1 METKKEIQFV
11 RMILLSN
18 GVVDLLAA
26 IALFFPVFKIALPG
40 YTSYTNQ
47 FAFIAGG
54 WGIAAFTFGI
64 GRIWASYQFEFYW
77 LMGDP
82 GLIRRSSSFFVFSDQ
97 YPLPG
102 NQFIASDA
110 SLISGKCIWGF
121 LFYCPTIP
129 VAFGQIQ
136 LNMKQGTIVS
146 SE

>member
-1 METKKEIQFV
+1 MEKKKKIQFI

-40 YTSYTNQ
+40 YASYTNQ

-77 LMGDP
+77 FMVIL
-82 GLIRRSSSFFVFSDQ
+82 GLLEGVILSLYCLINVFFLEISLLQVMPSLSVGSVYGVF
-97 YPLPG
+97 Y
-102 NQFIASDA
+102 FIA
-110 SLISGKCIWGF
+110 LLF
-121 LFYCPTIP
+121 L
-129 VAFGQIQ
+129 
-136 LNMKQGTIVS
+136 LRLDKSN
-146 SE
+146 